1 MNRIVELQNKPQ
13 AIKQLAAQ
21 AALYSAAKTVF
32 SIQLILGV
40 PVVVAVALAALALD
54 KQWFGLPKKDIAH
67 LVGAS
72 GMLFALLDI
81 FMWNPIITRYREQA
95 AKIQQAFD
103 SSVLNLPWNEIAY
116 EKRPDPEDIEVW
128 AKKNRFYTSGSSK
141 YADWYRIEV
150 SELPAEVARLVCQRS
165 NCWWDMDLRRR
176 YNRIIYAIG
185 GMLFVS
191 LVGIAIGLNCTAETF
206 FGLVIAP
213 LLPFLTTGPKLV
225 LDNRDAISRLESM
238 KGALEGAWN
247 QVLQGS
253 ITIQELTV
261 LSDDIQ
267 GGIFNNRK
275 QNPLIFD
282 WLADKLRPANEEATR
297 MTVEQYVAEFKATH
311 PQHYQGNASASV
323 NP

>member
-32 SIQLILGV
+32 SVQLILSV
-40 PVVVAVALAALALD
+40 PVVVFVALAALALD

-72 GMLFALLDI
+72 GMFFALLDV
-81 FMWNPIITRYREQA
+81 FVWNPIISGYREKA

-128 AKKNRFYTSGSSK
+128 AKKNKFFTNGSGR
-141 YADWYRIEV
+141 YENWYRIEV
-150 SELPAEVARLVCQRS
+150 NDLPAEVARLVCQRS

-176 YNRIIYAIG
+176 YNRMIYVIG
-185 GMLFVS
+185 GILLVS
-191 LVGIAIGLNCTAETF
+191 LVCIAIGLNCTAETF
-206 FGLVIAP
+206 FGLVVAP

-238 KGALEGAWN
+238 KDALEGAWN
-247 QVLQGS
+247 QIVQGS
-253 ITIQELTV
+253 ITAQELAV

-282 WLADKLRPANEEATR
+282 WLADRLRPANEETTR
-297 MTVEQYVAEFKATH
+297 MTVEQYVAEFKAA
-311 PQHYQGNASASV
+311 QHRIT
-323 NP
+323 

>member
-1 MNRIVELQNKPQ
+1 MNHIIELQNKPQ

-32 SIQLILGV
+32 SVQLLLSV
-40 PVVVAVALAALALD
+40 PVVVVVALVALALD
-54 KQWFGLPKKDIAH
+54 KQWFGLPRKDIAH

-72 GMLFALLDI
+72 GMFFALLDV
-81 FMWNPIITRYREQA
+81 FVWNPIISGYREKA
-95 AKIQQAFD
+95 AKIQQTFD

-128 AKKNRFYTSGSSK
+128 AKKNRFYTNGRNR
-141 YADWYRIEV
+141 YVDWYRIEV

-176 YNRIIYAIG
+176 YNGIIYALG
-185 GMLFVS
+185 GLLLVS

-213 LLPFLTTGPKLV
+213 LLPFFTTGPKLV

-238 KGALEGAWN
+238 KSVLEGAWT
-247 QVLQGS
+247 QIVQGS
-253 ITIQELTV
+253 ITEHELTV

-282 WLADKLRPANEEATR
+282 WLADKLRPSNEETTR
-297 MTVEQYVAEFKATH
+297 MTVEQYVAEFKASH
-311 PQHYQGNASASV
+311 PQLYQV
-323 NP
+323 NVPIGTP